1 MGGNGMKKLVAAV
14 LLSIAFLAGGTM
26 NVSANDWGKFMI
38 HNQSNYIIVGF
49 YTNEGDGWSSNWLEE
64 QVSAGESAEMQFTH
78 QGPCQ
83 VQFRVGWLTTSNDET
98 VGEPWNID
106 ICEAHNVYFDDNK
119 ASYD

>member
-83 VQFRVGWLTTSNDET
+83 VQFRVGWLTTNNDET